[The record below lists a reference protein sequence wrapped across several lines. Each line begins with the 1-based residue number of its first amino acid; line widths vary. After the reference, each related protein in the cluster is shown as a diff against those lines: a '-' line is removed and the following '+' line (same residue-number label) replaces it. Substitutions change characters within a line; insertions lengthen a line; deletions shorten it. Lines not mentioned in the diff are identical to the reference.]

1 MKLNNLLI
9 FGLIV
14 VLLSSCATSKKIKL
28 ANKLFEEGSHYNA
41 ADLYEEA
48 HEKKENNTKLT
59 FQLGETN
66 RALKDYEEAAKW
78 YEKTLELNEDAWP
91 EAKFYHSLMLKSQEQ
106 YKDAIEGFEDYIAT
120 VDGMKKKKG
129 AEYEMLSV
137 LKKRA
142 KLEKEG
148 AELALELMEERPESE
163 VTHVDNGLNNNLQDF
178 SPKFINEDQ
187 VLMAALLPEEAIE
200 LNKSKQENEDY
211 YSKLYY
217 ANRDGANWEREL
229 LPDNINSTTSH
240 VGNGVLS
247 TDGNTLYFTK
257 CNELNSHKMT
267 CKILSSKKTEAGWAD
282 PVELPE
288 AINKEDFTTTQPAI
302 GLDRDGNEVLYFVS
316 DRNGGRGGL
325 DIWYTIIGKDGS
337 FSRPTNL
344 GRGVNTPYDDVT
356 PFYDQANEILYFS
369 SEGHPGM
376 GGLDVFKVE
385 GNVGDWSDQVV
396 NMGYPLNSGADDLYL
411 ALNDAGKKGYLVSN
425 RVGTT
430 SDRGRTCCDDV
441 FKVRLTREVTLIV
454 NAVDS
459 LNNKLNDVSVSL
471 YKAVDND
478 FDFISSGATSESK
491 LVSFLVEE
499 ETYKINGEK
508 EGYWP
513 SILTLNADEISGT
526 DADTITKNLVM
537 RPLKRAVVKNV
548 YFAFDKS
555 NVLELYQKEIDS
567 VYSLMTKYPELV
579 VKLDGHTD
587 NKGSME
593 YNQVLSEKRA
603 QAVKNYMVKVL
614 EVDKNRILTAGYS
627 FTKPIAPNENPDGSD
642 NPEGRAK
649 NRRVEFKL
657 LSDVNDEL
665 PINVEYSTDG
675 EGIVE

>member
-9 FGLIV
+9 FGLTV
-14 VLLSSCATSKKIKL
+14 VLLSSCATSKKVKL

-78 YEKTLELNEDAWP
+78 YEKTLELNEEAWP
-91 EAKFYHSLMLKSQEQ
+91 EAKYYHALMLKSQENYQ
-106 YKDAIEGFEDYIAT
+106 EAIDGFEDYIST
-120 VDGMKKKKG
+120 VDGIKKKKG

-137 LKKRA
+137 LKKKA

-148 AELALELMEERPESE
+148 AELALELMNERPESE
-163 VTHVDNGLNNNLQDF
+163 VTQIDNGLNNNLQDF
-178 SPKFINEDQ
+178 SPKYLNDNQ

-200 LNKSKQENEDY
+200 LNKSKEDEEDY

-217 ANRDGANWEREL
+217 ANRDGASWTREL
-229 LPDNINSTTSH
+229 LPDNINSTSSH

-247 TDGNTLYFTK
+247 NDGKTLYFTK
-257 CNELNSHKMT
+257 CEELNAHKMT
-267 CKILSSKKTEAGWAD
+267 CKIYSSKKSANGWAD
-282 PVELPE
+282 PIELPE
-288 AINKEDFTTTQPAI
+288 SINKNDYTTTQPAI
-302 GLDRDGNEVLYFVS
+302 GLDKDGNEVLYFVS

-325 DIWYTIIGKDGS
+325 DIWYTMIESDGS

-344 GRGVNTPYDDVT
+344 GRVANTPYDDVT
-356 PFYDQANEILYFS
+356 PFYDNENGVLYFS
-369 SEGHPGM
+369 SEGHAGM
-376 GGLDVFKVE
+376 GGLDVFKIE
-385 GNVGDWSDQVV
+385 GNVDEWSDEVV

-411 ALNDAGKKGYLVSN
+411 ALNDSGKKGYMVSN

-459 LNNKLNDVSVSL
+459 LNNRINGVGVSL

-478 FDFISSGATSESK
+478 FDFISSGSTSDTK

-513 SILTLNADEISGT
+513 SILTLTSDEISTT
-526 DADTITKNLVM
+526 DRDTIIRNLVM

-548 YFAFDKS
+548 YFAFDKF
-555 NVLELYQKEIDS
+555 NVLELYEKEIDS
-567 VYSLMTKYPELV
+567 VYALMTKYPEIV

-603 QAVKNYMVKVL
+603 KAVKDYLVKVL
-614 EVDKNRILTAGYS
+614 EVEKDRILTAGYS

-665 PINVEYSTDG
+665 PISVEYSKEG
-675 EGIVE
+675 EGVVE

>member
-91 EAKFYHSLMLKSQEQ
+91 EAKYYHSLMLKSQEKYQ
-106 YKDAIEGFEDYIAT
+106 EAIDGFEDYIST

-148 AELALELMEERPESE
+148 AELALELMDERPESE
-163 VTHVDNGLNNNLQDF
+163 VTQIDNGLNNNLQDF
-178 SPKFINEDQ
+178 SPKYLNDDQ
-187 VLMAALLPEEAIE
+187 VLMAALLSEEAIE
-200 LNKSKQENEDY
+200 LNKSKEEEEDY

-217 ANRDGANWEREL
+217 ANRDGASWSREL
-229 LPDNINSTTSH
+229 LPDNINSTSSH

-247 TDGNTLYFTK
+247 NDGNTLYFTK
-257 CNELNSHKMT
+257 CKELNAHKMT
-267 CKILSSKKTEAGWAD
+267 CKIYSSKKLAEGWAD

-302 GLDRDGNEVLYFVS
+302 GLDKDGNEVLYFVS

-325 DIWYTIIGKDGS
+325 DIWYTIIDEDGTY
-337 FSRPTNL
+337 SRPTNL
-344 GRGVNTPYDDVT
+344 GREVNTPYDDVT
-356 PFYDQANEILYFS
+356 PYYDNANGILYFS

-376 GGLDVFKVE
+376 GGLDVFKIE
-385 GNVGDWSDQVV
+385 GNIGEWSGDVV

-459 LNNKLNDVSVSL
+459 LNNRINGVGVSL

-491 LVSFLVEE
+491 LVTFLVEE

-513 SILTLNADEISGT
+513 SILTLSSDEISST
-526 DADTITKNLVM
+526 DRDTIIRNLVM

-548 YFAFDKS
+548 YFAFDKF
-555 NVLELYQKEIDS
+555 NVLELYEKEIDS
-567 VYSLMTKYPELV
+567 VYSLMTKYPEIV

-603 QAVKNYMVKVL
+603 QAVKKYLVKVL
-614 EVDKNRILTAGYS
+614 KVDKNRILTAGYS

-657 LSDVNDEL
+657 LSDINDEL
-665 PINVEYSTDG
+665 PISVEYSSDG